1 MNTIYRLGIFAM
13 AAAMMASCQAGR
25 NYNAYYNSAGL
36 PDGAYIRF
44 TPGMRPPVEFSG
56 NLQADVNKYLASGY
70 AVIGE
75 MQFNG
80 RYEHSKDI
88 GDFAAEKGAHVV
100 LYTTLQTGKGVE
112 TVVYPHT
119 VTSTTTH
126 RGNMSHSGNI
136 YNNYSLLPSYSYRG
150 DTTYSGVSE
159 TSTTEWRSYS
169 YTYGIYDQYYVF
181 LAKKS

>member
-1 MNTIYRLGIFAM
+1 MT
-13 AAAMMASCQAGR
+13 SCQMGR

-36 PDGAYIRF
+36 PDGSYIRF
-44 TPGMRPPVEFSG
+44 TKGMRPPVEFSG
-56 NLQADVNKYLASGY
+56 DLKADVNKYLASGY
-70 AVIGE
+70 VVIGE

-80 RYEHSKDI
+80 RSELDKNI
-88 GDFAAEKGAHVV
+88 GDFAAEKGAHIV
-100 LYTTLQTGKGVE
+100 LYTTLQTGKGVA

-126 RGNMSHSGNI
+126 SGSMSHSGNI
-136 YNNYSLLPSYSYRG
+136 YNNSFSPFTPSYSYSG
-150 DTTYSGVSE
+150 GTTYSGVSE

-169 YTYGIYDQYYVF
+169 YSYGIYDQYYVF